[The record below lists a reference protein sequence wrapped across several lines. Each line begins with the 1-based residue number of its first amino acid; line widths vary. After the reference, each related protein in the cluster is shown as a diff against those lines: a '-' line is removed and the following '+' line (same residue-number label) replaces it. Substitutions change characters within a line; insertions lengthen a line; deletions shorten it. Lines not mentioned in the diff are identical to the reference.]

1 MKKIWILLTVAAV
14 ALTAISF
21 VTSKTEG
28 SSSKLDRR
36 TSKLRR
42 ASRAADRVPNRY
54 VVVLDPV
61 AMRSSSEISE
71 KSATRL
77 SNAYG
82 GAIEKVYSNALQG
95 FSAEMTPQAA
105 EAMSNDPSV
114 LFIEEDSYVSVNV
127 TQTNAPWGL
136 DRVDQRSVPLNT
148 AYNYVRTG
156 AGVHVYVIDT
166 GIRTTHTEFGGRAT
180 ADFDSMYDG
189 QNGNDCHGHGTHV
202 AGTIGGLNY
211 GVAKDVRI
219 HGVRVLGCNGIGTVS
234 TTVDGID
241 WVTANHISPAVA
253 NMSMGSAA
261 SLLMDFAVQGS
272 IDAGVTYVVAAGNAA
287 IDACQYSPARL
298 PAAITVGATDQND
311 ARASYSNYGS
321 CVDLFAPGTG
331 IMSAW
336 AWNDNA
342 TSSASGTSMATPH
355 VTGTVALYLEQNQNA
370 TPAQADAALI
380 GDATSGQMS
389 GETNGS
395 PNMMV
400 FTAPAVPTAGGAY
413 VSGQVKDNAGRALK
427 NVRVTLQNA
436 NGTERRVALTNMFG
450 YFHFEDVEVGHYYVL
465 SIRNKRYTFEN
476 SPMSFSLG
484 EDFTATAFVGT
495 PNF

>member
-1 MKKIWILLTVAAV
+1 
-14 ALTAISF
+14 
-21 VTSKTEG
+21 
-28 SSSKLDRR
+28 
-36 TSKLRR
+36 
-42 ASRAADRVPNRY
+42 
-54 VVVLDPV
+54 
-61 AMRSSSEISE
+61 
-71 KSATRL
+71 
-77 SNAYG
+77 
-82 GAIEKVYSNALQG
+82 
-95 FSAEMTPQAA
+95 
-105 EAMSNDPSV
+105 
-114 LFIEEDSYVSVNV
+114 
-127 TQTNAPWGL
+127 
-136 DRVDQRSVPLNT
+136 
-148 AYNYVRTG
+148 
-156 AGVHVYVIDT
+156 
-166 GIRTTHTEFGGRAT
+166 
-180 ADFDSMYDG
+180 
-189 QNGNDCHGHGTHV
+189 
-202 AGTIGGLNY
+202 
-211 GVAKDVRI
+211 
-219 HGVRVLGCNGIGTVS
+219 
-234 TTVDGID
+234 
-241 WVTANHISPAVA
+241 
-253 NMSMGSAA
+253 MSMGSAA

-342 TSSASGTSMATPH
+342 SLNASGTSMATPH

-370 TPAQADAALI
+370 TPVQAYAALI
-380 GDATSGQMS
+380 GDATSGQMN

-400 FTAPAVPTAGGAY
+400 FTAPAAPTAGGAN

-436 NGTERRVALTNMFG
+436 NGTERRMALTNMFG
-450 YFHFEDVEVGHYYVL
+450 YFQFEDVEVGHYYVL
-465 SIRNKRYTFEN
+465 RVQNKRYTFEN

-484 EDFTATAFVGT
+484 EDFTAIAFVGT